1 MDVRVRG
8 GRRSRRPATLSS
20 GVPPTRPEDARP
32 MTVQHVDPA
41 LQDRFREVMA
51 QVPTPVS
58 VVTSMGDGLPHGTT
72 VSAFASLSMTPPMVL
87 VSLDRGSDL
96 LALVRETGR
105 FGVNVLGAEQSALAL
120 AFARKG
126 GTGKFDGIRWE
137 VADGLPRLPG
147 APGWLAAEVETLVD
161 GGDHVVALGRVTAA
175 ESTAGRP
182 LTYHGRIFGTHAAL
196 EAE

>member
-1 MDVRVRG
+1 M
-8 GRRSRRPATLSS
+8 SSAPRPVPDSTLA
-20 GVPPTRPEDARP
+20 G
-32 MTVQHVDPA
+32 
-41 LQDRFREVMA
+41 RFREVMA
-51 QVPTPVS
+51 GVATPVS

-96 LALVRETGR
+96 LALGRDTRR

-137 VADGLPRLPG
+137 DADGLHRLPG
-147 APGWLAAEVETLVD
+147 APGWLAAEGGTLVD
-161 GGDHVVALGRVTAA
+161 GGDQVGGPGRGNPA
-175 ESTAGRP
+175 RD
-182 LTYHGRIFGTHAAL
+182 
-196 EAE
+196 